1 MSQRSTI
8 LKSTQRRGIGN
19 LINITTEQPRY
30 HYQLPTTLLC
40 NPRSLNN
47 KVDELSLILN
57 NNKVDIGAITETWFS
72 PDQPVDQISIHGYNI
87 FSRPRKEQ
95 RGGGVALY
103 TKECLNATLLDNI
116 EVPDDIE
123 AIWVNVRPPRLPRS
137 ISNIVIGTVYYPPK
151 SIIAQPLL
159 DHISS
164 TVDQILTR
172 QPDSGIIVMGDFNR
186 LELDPLLSNNFT
198 QIVDKPTRE
207 DAILDKIITN
217 LASFYNP
224 VEISSPLGL
233 SDHRCVIVRP
243 KSPIR
248 NTNTSKTRV
257 VRPMKDSDVREC
269 GSWLS
274 DHDWLEVIS
283 THDVTAKCTE
293 FYETLNCV
301 LDTYFPKKSVKK
313 HPSDKSWLTPYIKS
327 LVVKRQRAFHG
338 NQQSLWRYFRNKINR
353 EIKLAKK
360 THYTTEVERL
370 KKSNP
375 SSWFREVRL
384 ITTGASTNRNI
395 QLQNIDPTAH
405 KDIASAICEKFAA
418 VGNDLD
424 PLDTSLLPAYLLA
437 KPIPP
442 VQPWE
447 VLKQLQ
453 RISSTK
459 ASGPDNISA
468 RFIRQYSYELSK
480 PLTHIIN
487 ASFAQLIVPAQWK
500 RAIVVPVP
508 KTSPANIDNLRPIA
522 LTDHFAKVTEHFIA
536 QQTMASIKPNL
547 DPAQFGNIKNV
558 STTHC
563 LIDVL
568 HTLHANAELPKSISS
583 ILLTD
588 FSKTFDHINHTIA
601 VSKLLKLGVP
611 PHLAAWIG
619 DFISNHEQCVRYLD
633 CLSEWTPTN
642 AGVPQG
648 TKLGAIIFL
657 AVIND
662 AGFKENNTSIK
673 HFKYVDDMTVIETR
687 DASVGSNLPSAITDL
702 DVWSSDN
709 KMQLNVKKC
718 FTMDICFLRNQP
730 VPLSLTLNDKTITQ
744 CAVIKLLGVFIQAD
758 LRWDTH
764 VGSMIKRANSRL
776 FMLRK
781 LKYHYL
787 SISDLVAIYTS
798 FVRPILEYAAP
809 AWSGALSSKQCN
821 DLERVQ
827 KRACRIILGNDYVRY
842 SDALQ
847 LCSIE
852 TLVCRRNHL
861 CQSFAKT
868 LPSSVLKRLLPK
880 RYDSGYQLRNSGL
893 LGQFKCRTERYRKS
907 PLPHLTRLFNN

>member
-1 MSQRSTI
+1 MSQRSTM

-47 KVDELSLILN
+47 KVDELGLILN

-72 PDQPVDQISIHGYNI
+72 PDQPVDQFSIHGYNS
-87 FSRPRKEQ
+87 FSRPRKER

-186 LELDPLLSNNFT
+186 LELDPLLSNNFI

-217 LASFYNP
+217 LSSFYNP

-243 KSPIR
+243 KRPIR

-274 DHDWLEVIS
+274 DHDWLEVTS

-313 HPSDKSWLTPYIKS
+313 HPTDKPWLTPYIKS

-353 EIKLAKK
+353 
-360 THYTTEVERL
+360 T
-370 KKSNP
+370 
-375 SSWFREVRL
+375 
-384 ITTGASTNRNI
+384 STNRNI
-395 QLQNIDPTAH
+395 HVQNIDPTAH

-418 VGNDLD
+418 VGNDID
-424 PLDTSLLPAYLLA
+424 PLDTSLLPAYLPA

-508 KTSPANIDNLRPIA
+508 KTSSANIDNLRPIA

-588 FSKTFDHINHTIA
+588 FSKAFDHIDHTIA

-619 DFISNHEQCVRYLD
+619 DFISNREQCVRYLD
-633 CLSEWTPTN
+633 CFSEWTHTN

-657 AVIND
+657 AIIND
-662 AGFKENNTSIK
+662 AGFKEYNTSIK

-718 FTMDICFLRNQP
+718 FTMDICFSRNQP
-730 VPLSLTLNDKTITQ
+730 DPLSLTLNDKTITQ

-758 LRWDTH
+758 LSPKAPVATE
-764 VGSMIKRANSRL
+764 VTPTCAFGESRGL
-776 FMLRK
+776 CVYVFV
-781 LKYHYL
+781 L
-787 SISDLVAIYTS
+787 SV
-798 FVRPILEYAAP
+798 V
-809 AWSGALSSKQCN
+809 
-821 DLERVQ
+821 
-827 KRACRIILGNDYVRY
+827 
-842 SDALQ
+842 
-847 LCSIE
+847 
-852 TLVCRRNHL
+852 
-861 CQSFAKT
+861 
-868 LPSSVLKRLLPK
+868 
-880 RYDSGYQLRNSGL
+880 
-893 LGQFKCRTERYRKS
+893 
-907 PLPHLTRLFNN
+907 